1 MSIKDPATHPD
12 AARRHPPPG
21 ARTVVPRLSPWLVA
35 VLGAF
40 GGLHYYLWQ
49 QVSAGLGAG
58 HVLLASLFGAYLVM
72 SLVAIPTGMMLRRGQ
87 PQRLSD
93 TLTWLGML
101 AMGVFSTL
109 FVMTLLRQLLL
120 LLAHA
125 FDASTPGLDVDSA
138 LAVPA
143 IAILASVVGFVLAR
157 ATPRV
162 VTVDIPIAGLPV
174 ELEGFRIVQI
184 TDIHVG
190 STIRRGFLQ
199 RVVDRVNTLEADVIA
214 ITGDVVDCRVE
225 DLKDHTSVL
234 RELRAR
240 EFTALVL
247 GNHELYS
254 GALPWVAEFRRL
266 GLRVLLNEHVLLER
280 SGQRIAIAG
289 VTDHSTAGFHPE
301 LACNPEA
308 AIAKLDAEVAVKVL
322 LAHQPITA
330 TKAAGLGY
338 HLALHGHTHGGQW
351 WPWNHFVK
359 LQQPVTGGLRKYDD
373 MWSYTSAGTG
383 YWGPPK
389 RHFRSE
395 ITLIRLMRAGV
406 SD

>member
-1 MSIKDPATHPD
+1 MPIKDPATHPD
-12 AARRHPPPG
+12 AARGHSSSR
-21 ARTVVPRLSPWLVA
+21 ARTVVPRFSPWLVA
-35 VLGAF
+35 VLVAL

-49 QVSAGLGAG
+49 QVSAGLGTS
-58 HVLLASLFGAYLVM
+58 HLVVASLFGGYLVV
-72 SLVAIPTGMMLRRGQ
+72 SVITIPTGMMLRWVQ
-87 PQRLSD
+87 PQRLSEG
-93 TLTWLGML
+93 LTWLGML

-143 IAILASVVGFVLAR
+143 IAILASVFGFVLAR

-162 VTVDIPIAGLPV
+162 VTVDIPISGLPV

-190 STIRRGFLQ
+190 PTIGRGFLQ
-199 RVVDRVNTLEADVIA
+199 RVVDRVNALEADVIA
-214 ITGDVVDCRVE
+214 ITGDVVDGRVE

-266 GLRVLLNEHVLLER
+266 GLRVLLNEHIVLER
-280 SGQRIAIAG
+280 SGQRMAIAG
-289 VTDHSTAGFHPE
+289 VTDHSTARFHPE

-308 AIAKLDAEVAVKVL
+308 AIANLGAEVAVKVL

-338 HLALHGHTHGGQW
+338 DLALHGHTHGGQW

-395 ITLIRLMRAGV
+395 ITLIRLIRAGE